1 MSFASQ
7 SIANLSPADQ
17 AKFISFG
24 IGPSYVPPFATVH
37 AAFEHQAAQRPSE
50 IAIEHDG
57 KSVTYLEL
65 KAMSDRLAV
74 ALKQQGV
81 KSGDRVLLLVQRSI
95 AMVAGML
102 GILKAGGMFQ
112 TCVFLV
118 STLLQYLLLFSRI
131 RPTRHVFSDSC

>member
-1 MSFASQ
+1 MLTGLLLPAMPFPPE
-7 SIANLSPADQ
+7 SIANLSPVDQ

-24 IGPSYVPPFATVH
+24 VGPSYVPPFSTVH
-37 AAFEHQAAQRPSE
+37 AAFEHQVSQRPTAV
-50 IAIEHDG
+50 AIEHDG

-65 KAMSDRLAV
+65 KQMSDRIAV

-102 GILKAGGMFQ
+102 GILKAGGVFQ
-112 TCVFLV
+112 TCVSLASAF
-118 STLLQYLLLFSRI
+118 
-131 RPTRHVFSDSC
+131 